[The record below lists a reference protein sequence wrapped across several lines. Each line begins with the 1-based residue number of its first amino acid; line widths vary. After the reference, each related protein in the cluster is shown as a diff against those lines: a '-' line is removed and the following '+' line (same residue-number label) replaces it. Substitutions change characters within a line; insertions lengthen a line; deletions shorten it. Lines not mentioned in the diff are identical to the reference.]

1 MGIFSRFTDI
11 INSNITTLL
20 DKAEDPEK
28 MLRLM
33 IQEMEDTL
41 VEIRTTSARA
51 LAERKQIE
59 RKIEEGEAQAA
70 EWQSKAELAL
80 RRDKEDLARA
90 ALLEKQSI
98 IELVNVLKKDLANL
112 EESLERMKGEISEL
126 EKKLTETRT
135 RQQTLT
141 LRQEVASNSLEAR
154 KRLDSGKT
162 EAAMARFEQLE
173 RRIDHMNAEAEA
185 MNFGKTK
192 DLKTEFAELQAN
204 EEIENELAEL
214 KKKMQGV

>member
-59 RKIEEGEAQAA
+59 RKIEEGESQAA

-80 RRDKEDLARA
+80 RREKEDLARA

-98 IELVNVLKKDLANL
+98 LELVNVLKKDLDNL
-112 EESLERMKGEISEL
+112 DESLEKMKGEIGEL

-154 KRLDSGKT
+154 RRLDSGKT

-185 MNFGKTK
+185 MTFGKTK